1 MRVKCEHYHSER
13 TPLEKYYPP
22 AVHQKA
28 AKLEQLLLRLE
39 AGEELAPVCAE
50 LGLELTPKGVRQF
63 QVKYEAGGRQ
73 TAALLDG
80 RFGHSQHVTS
90 AIRAYLCERRQA
102 EPEITGPTLAVEV
115 ERRFEVTVSVGHI
128 NHLLDE
134 MALNRRPGRPR
145 KAVEPQPEPPHP
157 PAQANAGLFFPGGGE
172 TGPGRDGEA

>member
-1 MRVKCEHYHSER
+1 M
-13 TPLEKYYPP
+13 EKYYPP

-39 AGEELAPVCAE
+39 TGEALAPVCTE
-50 LGLELTPKGVRQF
+50 LGLTLSPKRVQKL
-63 QVKYEAGGRQ
+63 QAKYEAGGRQ

-90 AIRAYLCERRQA
+90 AIRAYLYERRQA
-102 EPEITGPTLAVEV
+102 EPGITGPALAAEV
-115 ERRFEVTVSVGHI
+115 ERRFEVRVSVGHI

-145 KAVEPQPEPPHP
+145 KAVEPQPEPSP
-157 PAQANAGLFFPGGGE
+157 PPGQANAGLFFPGGGE
-172 TGPGRDGEA
+172 TGPGRDGDA